1 MNSPEAPAGLTL
13 RSWAFPWAGLALGP
27 TAWALDTQIN
37 YSLVGWAC
45 SKGSN
50 PVTAIAAA
58 LALISIAGAAS
69 SFGAWERNA
78 VSKSDPA
85 ADGRPRHLLAGIGTA
100 SGVLFAIVIAMQG
113 LAGLVLEPCVR

>member
-1 MNSPEAPAGLTL
+1 MNSTGATRAMDL
-13 RSWAFPWAGLALGP
+13 RSWAVPWAGLAFGP
-27 TAWALDTQIN
+27 IAWALNTQIN

-50 PVTAIAAA
+50 PVPAIAAA
-58 LALISIAGAAS
+58 LALISIVGAAS

-78 VSKSDPA
+78 VGKPGLA
-85 ADGRPRHLLAGIGTA
+85 PDGRPRYLLSGVGIA